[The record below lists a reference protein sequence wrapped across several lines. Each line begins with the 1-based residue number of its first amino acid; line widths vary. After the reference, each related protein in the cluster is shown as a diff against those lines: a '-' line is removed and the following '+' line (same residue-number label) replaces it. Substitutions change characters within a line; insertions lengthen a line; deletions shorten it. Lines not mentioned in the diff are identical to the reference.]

1 MLQRL
6 DKILVSQGV
15 GSRADAQRLI
25 RRGRLTVDGDVCRDP
40 ARKVDPAAVCLAVD
54 GRPLAY
60 AEHLYVMLNKP
71 AGCLCV
77 SRDPRQPTV
86 LDLLP
91 GEWRRPGLF
100 PAGRLDKDT
109 VGFTLITDDGDLA
122 HRMLSPRHHV
132 VKTYRARLDAP
143 PTGEMIA
150 AFANGLR
157 LDGETRC
164 LSAKC
169 QILSDDDPTMV
180 EIRIAEGKYHQ
191 IKRMC
196 AAFDRKVLW
205 LQRTAIGGLKLDST
219 LKEGESRRLQEAEI
233 ARIWEK
239 RGENL

>member
-6 DKILVSQGV
+6 DRILVSQGIA
-15 GSRADAQRLI
+15 GRADAQRLI
-25 RRGRLTVDGDVCRDP
+25 RRGRLTVDGVVCRDP
-40 ARKVDPAAVCLAVD
+40 ARKCDPAAVLLAVD
-54 GRPLAY
+54 GTPLEY
-60 AEHLYVMLNKP
+60 AAHLYVMLNKP

-77 SRDPRQPTV
+77 SRDPAQPTV

-91 GEWRRPGLF
+91 AGWRRPGLF

-122 HRMLSPRHHV
+122 HRMLAPRRHV
-132 VKTYRARLDAP
+132 EKTYHARLDAP
-143 PTGEMIA
+143 PTDEMIA
-150 AFANGLR
+150 AFAKGLR
-157 LDGETRC
+157 LDDGICC

-169 QILSDDDPTMV
+169 RILSDDDPTLV

-205 LQRTAIGGLKLDST
+205 LKRTAIGGLTLDAA
-219 LKEGESRRLQEAEI
+219 LKEGECRRLDEAELG
-233 ARIWEK
+233 RIWENG
-239 RGENL
+239 GENL